1 MAGGDVVVLLPL
13 SLHDSVG
20 DQAENRD
27 HSVEEEALDLLQVLF
42 VDLYTSLSISAR
54 TLLQVHRRQH
64 SPTNHPRTP
73 SPTRRG
79 WTPRTP
85 GMISA

>member
-27 HSVEEEALDLLQVLF
+27 HSVEEEALYLLHAPSAEI
-42 VDLYTSLSISAR
+42 YTSLSISTR

-73 SPTRRG
+73 SLTRRG